1 MKRFVVMCAFALCAV
16 VVMSS
21 SALDRAQAG
30 GQDRLAKQ
38 EGAKSKTA
46 DLYVPGRL
54 LVRFNPKTSRHQAH
68 GLVSDAGAQ
77 TSSELEQLNVHIVDL
92 PQGADEAAYVESFMT
107 RPEVL
112 SVELDRLI
120 PAEELNPNDPLFTWY
135 EWHLR
140 KISAP
145 AAWDTTTG
153 SGSLIIAI
161 LDTGVNEAH
170 EDLAGKLVPGWNVYD
185 NNADTRDTYG
195 HGTKVAGSAT
205 ASTNNSV
212 GVASVAWNSL
222 IMPIRISDPGG
233 YASYSTIAS
242 GLQWAADHGARVA
255 NVSFAATTSSTVT
268 TAAQYFQS
276 KGGVVVMAAGNY
288 SSFDRA
294 ADNPYI
300 LTVSASDPND
310 ALYSWSNTG
319 NNIDLA
325 APGSVYTTTADGGYA
340 PADGTSFSAPV
351 VAGVAALVM
360 STNPNLSASQVQE
373 VLQRSADDRGA
384 AGWDA
389 SYGWGRVNAARAV
402 AQALSTTGA
411 DSTAPTVSLTSPAG
425 GQTLSGTVTVQ
436 VSAADNV
443 GVTRVE
449 LFVDGSLRATSTVA
463 PYSFSLNT
471 RKLKQAGHTMQAR
484 AYDAAGNVGVSTL
497 VNFYTAR

>member
-16 VVMSS
+16 AVMSS
-21 SALDRAQAG
+21 PALDRARAG
-30 GQDRLAKQ
+30 GQARLAKQ
-38 EGAKSKTA
+38 EGAKSKAA

-54 LVRFNPKTSRHQAH
+54 LVRFDPKISRHQAH

-77 TSSELEQLNVHIVDL
+77 TSGELKQLNVHIVDL
-92 PQGADEAAYVESFMT
+92 PPGADEAAYAESFKA
-107 RPEVL
+107 RPGVL

-120 PAEELNPNDPLFTWY
+120 PAEELTPNDPLFTWHG
-135 EWHLR
+135 WHLR
-140 KISAP
+140 KIEAP
-145 AAWDTTTG
+145 AAWETTTG
-153 SGSLIIAI
+153 SGGLIIAV

-212 GVASVAWNSL
+212 GVAAVSWNSL
-222 IMPIRISDPGG
+222 IMPIRITDPGG
-233 YASYSTIAS
+233 YATYSTIAS

-255 NVSFAATTSSTVT
+255 NVSFAANTSSTVT
-268 TAAQYFQS
+268 TAAKYFQS
-276 KGGVVVMAAGNY
+276 KGGVVVMSAGNY
-288 SSFDRA
+288 SAFDRA

-310 ALYSWSNTG
+310 ALYPWSNTG

-360 STNPNLSASQVQE
+360 STNPALSASQVQE

-402 AQALSTTGA
+402 AQALSTAGP
-411 DSTAPTVSLTSPAG
+411 DTAPPTVAITSPAA
-425 GQTLSGTVTVQ
+425 GQTLSGTVTIQ
-436 VSAADNV
+436 VSADDNV
-443 GVTRVE
+443 GVARVE
-449 LFVDGSLRATSTVA
+449 LFVDGSPRGTSTVA
-463 PYSFSLNT
+463 PYSFSLNM
-471 RKLKQAGHTMQAR
+471 RKLKQTDHTMQAK
-484 AYDAAGNVGVSTL
+484 AYDAAGNVGVSA
-497 VNFYTAR
+497 VINIYTAR